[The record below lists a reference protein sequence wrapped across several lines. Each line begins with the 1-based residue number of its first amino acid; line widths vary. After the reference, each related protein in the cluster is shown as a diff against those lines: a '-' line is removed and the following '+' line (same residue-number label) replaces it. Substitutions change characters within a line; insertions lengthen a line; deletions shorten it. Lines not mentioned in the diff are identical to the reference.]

1 MMVAATQSGLIMA
14 LIDEWEKQRIV
25 LDYFTV
31 YDVADALMLPAN
43 TVT

>member
-14 LIDEWEKQRIV
+14 LLDEWEKQRIV